1 MNRQLNRLALVSVLL
16 LVALVVA
23 TTYWQAWASAGLQSR
38 QDNAIQRVVQFTI
51 QRGLILTGPK
61 AIFAANKRRKLNGQ
75 TLFFRRYP
83 QHKLAAQTIG
93 YSTAARSQAGL
104 ERVDE
109 RLPHGVEHEPEQR
122 VQAGTRQARRRNGEG
137 EQPAAHVAPVRTAHR
152 AAAARHQVRRGRR
165 DERPHRSGVRHGVDA
180 DATTRIRSTSER
192 LREACSGFAA
202 TAARASRC

>member
-51 QRGLILTGPK
+51 QRGLIRTGPK
-61 AIFAANKRRKLNGQ
+61 AIFAANKRKKLNGQ

-83 QHKLAAQTIG
+83 PAQARRADDRLLDRGPLAG
-93 YSTAARSQAGL
+93 RARA
-104 ERVDE
+104 VDE

-122 VQAGTRQARRRNGEG
+122 VQASARQARRRNGEG
-137 EQPAAHVAPVRTAHR
+137 QQPAAHVAA
-152 AAAARHQVRRGRR
+152 
-165 DERPHRSGVRHGVDA
+165 RPHS
-180 DATTRIRSTSER
+180 
-192 LREACSGFAA
+192 
-202 TAARASRC
+202 ASRSSSSAPGAERSSR